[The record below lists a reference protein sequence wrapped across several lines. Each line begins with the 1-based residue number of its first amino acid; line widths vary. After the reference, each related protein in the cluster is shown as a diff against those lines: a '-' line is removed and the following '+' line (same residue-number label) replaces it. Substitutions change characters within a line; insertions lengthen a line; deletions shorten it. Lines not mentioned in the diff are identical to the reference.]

1 MNQSVNRHINFA
13 LNKYYDKI
21 FDLPAAKILPGEFYA
36 TVHKEVIVTVLGSC
50 VSACLRDP
58 YTGIAGMNH
67 FMLPLQ
73 NNASGRPDDV
83 SARYGVHAM
92 ELLINELI
100 KLGARRSRLQAKVF
114 GGANVMPTFVRKPVG
129 QQNADF
135 VLDFLQAEGIPV
147 LAQDLL
153 QSHPRKVYFFT
164 ASGQVKVRRFASVR
178 NDTLFERERAYNQEL
193 IQETSRGG
201 GDVDLFLE

>member
-1 MNQSVNRHINFA
+1 MQTAPDRHINFA
-13 LNKYYDKI
+13 RNRYYDKH
-21 FDLPAAKILPGEFYA
+21 FSSHAAKLLPGEFYA
-36 TVHKEVIVTVLGSC
+36 TAEPEVIVTVLGSC

-58 YTGIAGMNH
+58 ETGIGGMNH

-73 NNASGRPDDV
+73 GNQVDPDAT

-100 KLGARRSRLQAKVF
+100 KLGARRNHLEAKVF
-114 GGANVMPTFVRKPVG
+114 GGANVMPTFVSRPVG

-135 VLDFLQAEGIPV
+135 VLEFLAAERIPV

-153 QSHPRKVYFFT
+153 SSHPRKVYYFPAT
-164 ASGQVKVRRFASVR
+164 GRVMVRRLGSVR
-178 NDTLFERERAYNQEL
+178 NATVFEREREYNQQLE
-193 IQETSRGG
+193 QATSRGG
-201 GDVDLFLE
+201 EVDLFTD